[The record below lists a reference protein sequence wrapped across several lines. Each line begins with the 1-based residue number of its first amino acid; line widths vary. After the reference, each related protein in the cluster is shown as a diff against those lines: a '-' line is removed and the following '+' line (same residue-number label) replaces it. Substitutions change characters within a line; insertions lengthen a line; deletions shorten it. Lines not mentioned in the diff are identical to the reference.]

1 MITHLKLKKVP
12 PATTVALIQELLYRD
27 GLRSALAGRDDVLLE
42 PILRFLLKYITD
54 PRFGNTVCDVA
65 SLIIGV
71 YHNLDYICE
80 ILKHSHRHV
89 LPCLWP
95 VPRY

>member
-1 MITHLKLKKVP
+1 MITDVKLKKVP
-12 PATTVALIQELLYRD
+12 PATTFALIQELLYRD

-71 YHNLDYICE
+71 
-80 ILKHSHRHV
+80 SHFTASITCVRF
-89 LPCLWP
+89 
-95 VPRY
+95 